1 MFFSVCLNLKY
12 ICIVHLTAESV
23 QLYCGFRKLEG
34 LDWWWFKGQ
43 LKSLLSPPPGSG
55 LRGND
60 FLILTT
66 DLKFLSHSSLHKT
79 HAFLHCA
86 EWPPMKY
93 LTSELWVTEVSNP
106 IYFILTARFC
116 WTRDSFL
123 SLYPSHFMVP
133 WNSAREIIPQTL
145 DILETQAH
153 FIQAPKMSELPL
165 WFLFL
170 LFYLE
175 HSPRC
180 TVYPFYLL
188 SLTAFFFFFLVL
200 SALWAHGC
208 SLLLS
213 LVAASLGC
221 VGPCLSPRC
230 CVYLVVLLIM
240 HHAHNQEQTGPGL
253 AT

>member
-188 SLTAFFFFFLVL
+188 SLTAFFFFLVL